1 MMTGKT
7 KTIRIHRISVA
18 LDCSPHSRAS
28 LVAAAEIAELLHAE
42 LLGIFV
48 EDINLIRMAELPFCQ
63 EIHLHTA
70 RSEPLDTLKLER
82 LLRLQAK
89 EAYNIF
95 RETALRFGVPY
106 TFRTLRGPVTSEVL
120 TAALESDL
128 LALGRSGRTP
138 VCRKGLGSTA
148 KKAVEE
154 ARPHILLAHS
164 DVKPDGPILVLYDGS
179 RGSKRALETACS
191 IASAKNTLHIFL
203 IANTESAASRLR
215 EETASIIGDR
225 KKKTELHVLP
235 WTDSAMLAQCI
246 HMTGPGLVVLSDSSE
261 AISPESV
268 YRLID
273 ATNYPVLLVK
283 GTT

>member
-1 MMTGKT
+1 MAGKT
-7 KTIRIHRISVA
+7 QTIKIHRISVA

-28 LVAAAEIAELLHAE
+28 LVAAAEIAAILHAE

-63 EIHLHTA
+63 EIHIHTA

-89 EAYNIF
+89 EAYDLF
-95 RETALRFGVPY
+95 RETALRFGLPY
-106 TFRTLRGPVTSEVL
+106 TFRTLRGPVPSEVL

-154 ARPHILLAHS
+154 ATTNILLAHS
-164 DVKPDGPILVLYDGS
+164 GVKPDGPILVVFDGS
-179 RGSKRALETACS
+179 RGSIRSLETACS

-203 IANTESAASRLR
+203 ITNTESASLRLR
-215 EETASIIGDR
+215 EETLSIIGDW
-225 KKKTELHVLP
+225 KEKAELHVLP
-235 WTDSAMLAQCI
+235 WTDSTMLAQCI
-246 HMTGPGLVVLSDSSE
+246 HMTGPGLIVLSDSSE
-261 AISPESV
+261 AVSRETV

-273 ATNYPVLLVK
+273 STNYPVLLVK
-283 GTT
+283 GTA